1 MCSYYKIKFFIF
13 NNFNQILKRAE
24 SGKGIPAQVNSPNRT
39 LDIASPSKP
48 ALIKS
53 VTNFAFKSKAGAMP
67 GNVTKTNQDVYIA
80 IPSMFGSK
88 EKSFFS
94 VCDGHGVNGHFVS
107 GFIKQNLPSKNQ

>member
-1 MCSYYKIKFFIF
+1 
-13 NNFNQILKRAE
+13 
-24 SGKGIPAQVNSPNRT
+24 
-39 LDIASPSKP
+39 
-48 ALIKS
+48 
-53 VTNFAFKSKAGAMP
+53 MP